1 MKAILREKTL
11 LERQHEILA
20 QLWAHLEEKS
30 YSFDLPYI
38 LVNPSQIA
46 PLTALF
52 AFETEKEEG
61 FEISVNGDF
70 NFFSKA
76 SKRHFYVL
84 WGFKAGQ
91 KNEVVFTSN
100 SGEKKSFV
108 VEMAELKEKMPLEV
122 LGKTEGKVLF
132 IPLDGHNYPQVYDK
146 DGEVRALFLERFS
159 YHFESLANGHF
170 LVGAPQ
176 RQLPPF
182 ESVDLWEMDFTG
194 FLKGVTYLPS
204 GLSGGF
210 CALDETRLV
219 LVTENPYQGTV
230 SDKLVWLEK
239 DTGKIYKE
247 VYLRAHL
254 KMQRSDMKLQT
265 GSDWVRASRLIKD
278 EAKKEIFVMTSHIPS
293 VLVFNYDGEF
303 LRGEI
308 KESLKTLVQA
318 PEKWQFIPDNSVL
331 ELMPQKGKITMLL
344 ESLESDSARAY
355 LALQGITS
363 GYQLNYLDKTMTGYA
378 LHQGAYGECQIA
390 PFGTEVCS
398 SRRDSYN
405 DKMWVSSHLLPV
417 ASFGSYDI
425 SEAKFQFDL
434 PNLGAIERGELS
446 PQPYLDVTF
455 PVSSEETEDE
465 AMNLK
470 FWHDSKRLYIRGAFY
485 QGDAVV
491 LELVGSEKTYYY
503 YLEASLTPMG
513 TSWFGGQGKGPERT
527 LHWTLPL
534 VGFEKGSYKI
544 NLLVDDVRY
553 LTAYHFEL

>member
-1 MKAILREKTL
+1 MTAILREKTL
-11 LERQHEILA
+11 IEKQHEILIG
-20 QLWAHLEEKS
+20 LWQHLDENT
-30 YSFDLPYI
+30 YTFDLPYI

-52 AFETEKEEG
+52 AFETEVEEG

-70 NFFSKA
+70 NFLSKA
-76 SKRHFYVL
+76 NKSHFYVL

-91 KNEVVFTSN
+91 RNEVVFTSS
-100 SGEKKSFV
+100 SGERKTFV

-132 IPLDGHNYPQVYDK
+132 MPLDGHNYPQVYDK

-159 YHFESLANGHF
+159 YHFESLENGHF

-278 EAKKEIFVMTSHIPS
+278 EAKKEILVITSHIPS
-293 VLVFNYDGEF
+293 VLIFNYEGEF

-308 KESLKTLVQA
+308 KESLKALVQA
-318 PEKWQFIPDNSVL
+318 PEKWQFIPDDRVL
-331 ELMPQKGKITMLL
+331 ELMPEKGKIIRLL

-363 GYQLNYLDKTMTGYA
+363 GYQLNYLDKTMSGYA

-390 PFGTEVCS
+390 PFGTEACS

-405 DKMWVSSHLLPV
+405 DKTWVSSHLLPV

-425 SEAKFQFDL
+425 SEANFQFDL
-434 PNLGAIERGELS
+434 PSLVAIERGELS

-455 PVSSEETEDE
+455 PVSSEEAEDE
-465 AMNLK
+465 AMDLK
-470 FWHDSKRLYIRGAFY
+470 FWYDGKRLYIRGAFY

-491 LELVGSEKTYYY
+491 LELVGNEKTYYY

-513 TSWFGGQGKGPERT
+513 TSWFGGQGKGPERI

-534 VGFEKGSYKI
+534 IGFEKGRYKI

-553 LTAYHFEL
+553 LTVHDFEL